1 MYTLQ
6 IEQYKVFKTKIERKH
21 IFKINV
27 LVVGLSKHHKKYLTL
42 SKDASNM

>member
-27 LVVGLSKHHKKYLTL
+27 LVVSKHHKKYLTL